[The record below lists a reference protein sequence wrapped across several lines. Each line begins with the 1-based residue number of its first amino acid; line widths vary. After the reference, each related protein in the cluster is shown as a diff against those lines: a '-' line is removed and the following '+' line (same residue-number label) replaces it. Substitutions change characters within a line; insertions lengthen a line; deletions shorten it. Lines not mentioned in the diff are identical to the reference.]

1 MKYVKFFVGLLLF
14 IAPIILV
21 TFPTPDWTIHAPIV
35 NVARSSTFVDT
46 TWQVHTFKWYTHDG
60 QAEYILD
67 VFGNLH
73 TAGMRTTGFM
83 IDGVIP
89 NQSLSMFGIF
99 TIITLWGIAL
109 YLVLQIIDNKK
120 LNIISDIF
128 LIGLASINLASF
140 IMHYQLYFSPEFGL
154 PIFSIFAG
162 ILGIVGL
169 VFSALDLQKKTRKR
183 RR

>member
-1 MKYVKFFVGLLLF
+1 MKFVKFFVGLLLF

-60 QAEYILD
+60 QIDYIAE

-83 IDGVIP
+83 MEGIMP
-89 NQSLSMFGIF
+89 NQSLSIEGIF
-99 TIITLWGIAL
+99 TIITLWGVAF

-128 LIGLASINLASF
+128 LIGLAGINFASF
-140 IMHYQLYFSPEFGL
+140 FIQYNDYFTPEFGL

-162 ILGIVGL
+162 ILGIGGL
-169 VFSALDLQKKTRKR
+169 VFSALDLQKKTRKKR
-183 RR
+183 K